1 MVLAARTHNVAA
13 QPTTVGKR
21 WAMFGEEFLLGLTR
35 LDAHVAGYAARGLKG
50 AVGTQLD
57 QMTLFANDAAKAVEL
72 DARILAH
79 LGIPHGLSAVGQVY
93 PRSLDFDTL
102 SALVSLAS
110 GPSSFA
116 KTLRLMA
123 GHELAGEGFLPGQVG
138 SSAMPH
144 KMNSRSCERLNG
156 FHVILRGY
164 LTMAADL
171 AGEQWN
177 EGDVSCSVVR
187 RVMLPDAFFAMD
199 GLLETFLTILGQME
213 LNTAVIAHEARHYL
227 PFLLTTTFLMEAV
240 KAGVG
245 RETAHKLVKEH
256 AVAAARALRAGEA
269 GRNDLVERLA
279 GDTRLCLPREKLDA
293 ILATAS
299 AQTGMA
305 GAQVDAFAVRAGEWA
320 ARFPEAAAMKPGR
333 ML

>member
-1 MVLAARTHNVAA
+1 
-13 QPTTVGKR
+13 
-21 WAMFGEEFLLGLTR
+21 MFGEEFLHGLAR
-35 LDAHVAGYAARGLKG
+35 LDAHLGTYAARGLKG

-57 QMTLFANDAAKAVEL
+57 PLTLFGGDTAKVAEL
-72 DARILAH
+72 DARVLAH
-79 LGIPHGLSAVGQVY
+79 LGIPRALGAVGQVY

-110 GPSSFA
+110 GPASFA

-144 KMNSRSCERLNG
+144 KMNSRSCERLCG
-156 FHVILRGY
+156 FHVLLRGY
-164 LTMAADL
+164 LAMAADL
-171 AGEQWN
+171 AGDQWN

-187 RVMLPDAFFAMD
+187 RVMLPDAFYAAD

-213 LNTAVIAHEARHYL
+213 FNEAVIKREAAHYM

-245 RETAHKLVKEH
+245 RESAHEIIKEN
-256 AVAAARALRAGEA
+256 AVATARDLRAGTIA
-269 GRNDLVERLA
+269 RNDLLERLA
-279 GDTRLCLPREKLDA
+279 ADTRLKLERGKLEA
-293 ILATAS
+293 IVATAA
-299 AQTGMA
+299 AQTGA
-305 GAQVDAFAVRAGEWA
+305 AAAQTDAFAVQA
-320 ARFPEAAAMKPGR
+320 AQWQTRFPAAAEIKPNR